1 MATEKKPAKN
11 EEKKQEISKEEKE
24 LQEKYT
30 KVFKKVVD
38 VVQSEENVAI
48 VYQVLVDILT
58 QLEQHIKQEMGG
70 GCGHDCNSCNECG
83 PMPKKK

>member
-1 MATEKKPAKN
+1 MATEKKPAKT
-11 EEKKQEISKEEKE
+11 EEKKLDSKEQKE

-58 QLEQHIKQEMGG
+58 QLEQHIKSQMGS
-70 GCGHDCNSCNECG
+70 GCGHECTSCDECE
-83 PMPKKK
+83 PKPKKK

>member
-1 MATEKKPAKN
+1 MATEKKPAKT
-11 EEKKQEISKEEKE
+11 EEKKQESNEEKE

-58 QLEQHIKQEMGG
+58 QLEQHIKQEMGS
-70 GCGHDCNSCNECG
+70 GCEHDCSGCNECG
-83 PMPKKK
+83 PAPKKK